1 MLLQDK
7 VALVTGGGAGIGEAT
22 ALMFHR
28 EGAAV
33 VVADINGEAAAAVAQ
48 RINADGDR
56 ALAVA
61 VNVAEEGQVAAM
73 VQRAVDAFGRLDCA
87 SNNAAAS
94 GGFAPLQDVEN
105 KNWQRAQDVTL
116 KGVWLCMKYQI
127 PVMLQ
132 QGGGAIVNIASLSG
146 IRGEALQSPY
156 SAAKGGV
163 IALTKTAAAENA
175 QHNLR
180 INAVAPGGIRT
191 AGMEYYFNS
200 VPGAREKTEG
210 VHAMRRLGEPREVAD
225 AVVYLLSDRASFI
238 TGHVLN
244 VDGGITIN
252 PHTL

>member
-48 RINADGDR
+48 RINADGGR

-127 PVMLQ
+127 HVMLQ
-132 QGGGAIVNIASLSG
+132 QGGGAIVNIA
-146 IRGEALQSPY
+146 
-156 SAAKGGV
+156 
-163 IALTKTAAAENA
+163 
-175 QHNLR
+175 
-180 INAVAPGGIRT
+180 
-191 AGMEYYFNS
+191 
-200 VPGAREKTEG
+200 
-210 VHAMRRLGEPREVAD
+210 
-225 AVVYLLSDRASFI
+225 
-238 TGHVLN
+238 
-244 VDGGITIN
+244 
-252 PHTL
+252 